1 MCYLCIEKR
10 GDMHRV
16 RIPSFVVLDISKLRD
31 ADMYMQRRR
40 DVHAGKTPSI
50 PVAPGPI
57 PVAGKCLSTLRN
69 LFSTAAGLRFVV
81 KLT

>member
-1 MCYLCIEKR
+1 
-10 GDMHRV
+10 MHRV
-16 RIPSFVVLDISKLRD
+16 RIPSFVVLDISELRA
-31 ADMYMQRRR
+31 ADMYMLPRR

-50 PVAPGPI
+50 PVATEPI
-57 PVAGKCLSTLRN
+57 SVTGKCLSTLRN